1 LLEDDDEGWV
11 ESEEAGPEL
20 GTAES
25 LADADGE
32 NSLEGPV
39 DGSEI

>member
-11 ESEEAGPEL
+11 KDDYVIPEL

-32 NSLEGPV
+32 NLLEGQV